1 MASSPPV
8 GTSMLTD
15 QQLEEYF
22 TKHNLSAPAREYIQQ
37 TRDSEPS
44 RLVGTNASSNVISGF
59 PSTKTNHL
67 IQTESRTAE
76 HVHALEHE
84 HSSTVIEY
92 WDQPPPVNVVRTSP
106 KGKPLPGY
114 YTPDFVVLDAT
125 GPYVEE
131 VKPDDAIEKLLRTRP
146 ADWIQTE
153 TGVTFRPALEAYGR
167 LGLTFKVV
175 SVKFNPIWTE
185 NLKLLLRARRAPL
198 AANDEIRAAVEAA
211 LAEQAW
217 MPLSTLGTRVGITD
231 LTPLIQLI
239 DQEFLHVL
247 LLEELLTQPDST
259 WVARSLALHTLR
271 KETNPDQ
278 HGYRALDGGEL
289 RVSATLIP
297 SGKRASRALAN
308 LERWNV
314 GKSSRTMRR
323 WKRKIRQKQETG
335 KEIKVLTVVMPG
347 WDKSGN
353 RKDRLCKAQ
362 VKFLKE
368 FIKEHY
374 ADSRRLGICAA
385 HKLYKNLAKDA
396 HPLLPAVNRG
406 TLKRYIKLDDLK
418 EIGKGRG
425 GRRAANAATE
435 PTPVA
440 KRQLLA
446 TRPFQLASMDHYET
460 DINCVVARR
469 DGVPYIARPYLTI
482 LIDVET
488 DFVYSLWLSFRDP
501 SRRACAM
508 AIRLCVRKYGRLP
521 EEILVDGG
529 PDFESVYFFA
539 LLAHC
544 AVGRVRRPPEH
555 PRFGSG
561 AERIFG
567 EFKTQWLNLRLGN
580 LVNYKEAR
588 AVSRSHAPGN
598 QAVLTIEQLLSELL
612 AFCEW
617 RSANKVD
624 LSNLSPAE
632 RVTKGLQAFSCSG
645 VPVAN
650 DPAFLIASAVET
662 NDYALDLSRGLHIGE
677 LHYWHPDL
685 RKLAAVGRVKE
696 VRPDPEDPYRV
707 YAKVGTE
714 WITCL
719 ASGAQQFGAKDPVL
733 RLAEAIRIHDG
744 PKARLL
750 AKADADQLLI
760 TKMRE
765 FDDQWAAEA
774 AQKARPTPANTTPTA
789 EKSIFE
795 KIRNASIDPLEI
807 STWRKP

>member
-1 MASSPPV
+1 MASSPPA

-22 TKHNLSAPAREYIQQ
+22 TKHNLAAPAREYIQQ

-59 PSTKTNHL
+59 PSTKTNLL

-76 HVHALEHE
+76 HAHALEHE
-84 HSSTVIEY
+84 YSSTVIEF

-106 KGKPLPGY
+106 KDKPLPGY
-114 YTPDFVVLDAT
+114 YTPDFVVLDVT

-131 VKPDDAIEKLLRTRP
+131 VKPDEAVEKLLRTRP

-185 NLKLLLRARRAPL
+185 NLKLLLKTRRAPL

-217 MPLSTLGTRVGITD
+217 MSLSTLGARVGITD

-259 WVARSLALHTLR
+259 WVARSLALHALR

-278 HGYRALDGGEL
+278 LGYRALDGGEL
-289 RVSATLIP
+289 RVSATQIP

-308 LERWNV
+308 LERWNS
-314 GKSSRTMRR
+314 GESSRSMRR

-335 KEIKVLTVVMPG
+335 EETKVLAIVMPK
-347 WDKSGN
+347 WDKCGN
-353 RKDRLCKAQ
+353 PKDRLCETR
-362 VKFLKE
+362 VKFIKD
-368 FIKEHY
+368 FIEEHC
-374 ADSRRLGICAA
+374 ANPKRLGICAA

-396 HPLLPAVNRG
+396 HPLLPPVCRA
-406 TLKRYIKLDDLK
+406 TLKRYIKLANART
-418 EIGKGRG
+418 IAQGRG
-425 GRRAANAATE
+425 GRRAANAAAE
-435 PTPVA
+435 PTPVT

-446 TRPFQLASMDHYET
+446 TRPFQMASMDHYET
-460 DINCVVARR
+460 DVHCVLARR
-469 DGVPYIARPYLTI
+469 DGVPYTARPYLTI
-482 LIDVET
+482 LIDVEMN
-488 DFVYSLWLSFRDP
+488 FVYSLWLSFRDP

-508 AIRLCVRKYGRLP
+508 AIRLCVRKHGKLP
-521 EEILVDGG
+521 EEIVIDRG
-529 PDFESVYFFA
+529 PEFESVYFSA

-544 AVGRVRRPPEH
+544 GVGPVWRPAEH
-555 PRFGSG
+555 PRYGSE
-561 AERIFG
+561 AERFFG
-567 EFKTQWLNLRLGN
+567 EFKTQWLSLRQGN

-598 QAVLTIEQLLSELL
+598 QAALSIEQLLSELL

-617 RSANKVD
+617 RNTNKVD
-624 LSNLSPAE
+624 LSNLSPSE

-650 DPAFLIASAVET
+650 DQTFLIASAVET
-662 NDYALDLSRGLHIGE
+662 KNYALDPSRGLHVGE

-685 RKLAAVGRVKE
+685 RKLAAVGRVKD

-714 WITCL
+714 WITCQ

-744 PKARLL
+744 RNARLE

-760 TKMRE
+760 TKMRG

-774 AQKARPTPANTTPTA
+774 AQKAHPSPAGVVQATD
-789 EKSIFE
+789 ESIFE
-795 KIRNASIDPLEI
+795 KIRNASIDPLKTT
-807 STWRKP
+807 TWGKP